1 MTGPPRVKAQCGLNT
16 VKAGVFRRGPA
27 TRGLHPKSKPPL
39 LEVVLIFRWRRRRD
53 SNPRTRE
60 RRVNGFRDR
69 RIQPLCHS
77 SVRNEQ
83 GALPEKEVR
92 PERLLAESRGFEPRR
107 RFWRLHDF
115 QSCSFGQLGH
125 ICKYCF
131 DIITYQSKKS
141 NNYLA
146 LFLTSS
152 SFAKYTEREVKAKSI
167 FISSARVLTSQ
178 LNFDL
183 KVR

>member
-1 MTGPPRVKAQCGLNT
+1 MRVNCAKHKRHMAPNSFMNLAET
-16 VKAGVFRRGPA
+16 VWCTVSILRIALFESLSLQQK
-27 TRGLHPKSKPPL
+27 TKSHPQ
-39 LEVVLIFRWRRRRD
+39 VTFYFWRRCGD
-53 SNPRTRE
+53 SNPRSL
-60 RRVNGFRDR
+60 VKD
-69 RIQPLCHS
+69 
-77 SVRNEQ
+77 
-83 GALPEKEVR
+83 
-92 PERLLAESRGFEPRR
+92 
-107 RFWRLHDF
+107 LHDF

-152 SFAKYTEREVKAKSI
+152 SFAKYTERDVKAKSI
-167 FISSARVLTSQ
+167 FISSAIVLTSQ
-178 LNFDL
+178 LNFEL

>member
-1 MTGPPRVKAQCGLNT
+1 MTFC
-16 VKAGVFRRGPA
+16 F
-27 TRGLHPKSKPPL
+27 
-39 LEVVLIFRWRRRRD
+39 WRRCGD
-53 SNPRTRE
+53 SNPRSL
-60 RRVNGFRDR
+60 VKD
-69 RIQPLCHS
+69 
-77 SVRNEQ
+77 
-83 GALPEKEVR
+83 
-92 PERLLAESRGFEPRR
+92 
-107 RFWRLHDF
+107 LHDF

-183 KVR
+183 KVILKRRNINIKENFNIKRRIGIVSKIHTNIRFIAFIIRKNKFFKF

>member
-1 MTGPPRVKAQCGLNT
+1 MGRGAQKKPPRL
-16 VKAGVFRRGPA
+16 
-27 TRGLHPKSKPPL
+27 RGLVSS
-39 LEVVLIFRWRRRRD
+39 WRRRRD
-53 SNPRTRE
+53 SNPRYPGCGQ
-60 RRVNGFRDR
+60 NGFRDR
-69 RIQPLCHS
+69 RIQPLCHPS
-77 SVRNEQ
+77 AWGVGLVPLICETRRS
-83 GALPEKEVR
+83 AL
-92 PERLLAESRGFEPRR
+92 LFLAERWGFEPQIP
-107 RFWRLHDF
+107 FWGIHDF

>member
-1 MTGPPRVKAQCGLNT
+1 MRVNCAKHKRHVAPNSFMNLAET
-16 VKAGVFRRGPA
+16 VRCTVSILRIALFESLSLQQKQKS
-27 TRGLHPKSKPPL
+27 HPQ
-39 LEVVLIFRWRRRRD
+39 VTFCFWRRCGD
-53 SNPRTRE
+53 SNPRSL
-60 RRVNGFRDR
+60 VKD
-69 RIQPLCHS
+69 
-77 SVRNEQ
+77 
-83 GALPEKEVR
+83 
-92 PERLLAESRGFEPRR
+92 
-107 RFWRLHDF
+107 LHDF

-167 FISSARVLTSQ
+167 FISSAIVLTSQ

>member
-1 MTGPPRVKAQCGLNT
+1 MCEAQE
-16 VKAGVFRRGPA
+16 
-27 TRGLHPKSKPPL
+27 TRGSKFIYEFGRNSTVYCFYSSNCPVRIPIFTTKIKSHPQ
-39 LEVVLIFRWRRRRD
+39 VTFCFWRRCGD
-53 SNPRTRE
+53 SNPRSL
-60 RRVNGFRDR
+60 VKD
-69 RIQPLCHS
+69 
-77 SVRNEQ
+77 
-83 GALPEKEVR
+83 
-92 PERLLAESRGFEPRR
+92 
-107 RFWRLHDF
+107 LHDF

-167 FISSARVLTSQ
+167 FISSAIVLTSQ

>member
-1 MTGPPRVKAQCGLNT
+1 MRVNCAKHKRHMAPNSFMNLAET
-16 VKAGVFRRGPA
+16 VWCTVSILRIALFESLSLQQK
-27 TRGLHPKSKPPL
+27 TKSHPQ
-39 LEVVLIFRWRRRRD
+39 VTFYFWRRCGD
-53 SNPRTRE
+53 SNPRSL
-60 RRVNGFRDR
+60 VKD
-69 RIQPLCHS
+69 
-77 SVRNEQ
+77 
-83 GALPEKEVR
+83 
-92 PERLLAESRGFEPRR
+92 
-107 RFWRLHDF
+107 LHDF

-167 FISSARVLTSQ
+167 FISSAIVLTSQ

>member
-1 MTGPPRVKAQCGLNT
+1 MRVNCAKHKRHVAPNSFMNLAET
-16 VKAGVFRRGPA
+16 VRCTVSILRIALFESLSLQQKQKSPAGDFC
-27 TRGLHPKSKPPL
+27 
-39 LEVVLIFRWRRRRD
+39 FWRRCGD
-53 SNPRTRE
+53 SNPRSL
-60 RRVNGFRDR
+60 VKD
-69 RIQPLCHS
+69 
-77 SVRNEQ
+77 
-83 GALPEKEVR
+83 
-92 PERLLAESRGFEPRR
+92 
-107 RFWRLHDF
+107 LHDF

-167 FISSARVLTSQ
+167 FISSAIVLTSQ